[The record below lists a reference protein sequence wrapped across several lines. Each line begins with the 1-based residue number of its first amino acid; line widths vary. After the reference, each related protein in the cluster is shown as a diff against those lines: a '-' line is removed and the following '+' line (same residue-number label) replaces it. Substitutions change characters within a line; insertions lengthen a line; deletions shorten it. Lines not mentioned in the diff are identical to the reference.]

1 MEENNKL
8 ITVAIHTYERALQ
21 LKAILEKGGVSVT
34 IHNVDL
40 EMPKISTGVRVR
52 INEKDLP
59 LALKIIE
66 ESTSFTSTAQN
77 DKKRKSTQNILIP
90 IDFSDYSYKAC
101 KLGFE
106 YAEMI
111 GAEVTILNTYVSS
124 NYSGSLPFK
133 SDKFIESII
142 EDDSSDKELIASLN
156 RKMQHFTL
164 QIKESIAK
172 GEIAN
177 VKFNTMITEG
187 VPEDAILLIAKQIKA
202 QLIVMATRG
211 KDKKEMDLIGS
222 VTAEVL
228 DAGKFPVFTVP
239 ENINLSSINDIQ
251 NVAFFSNLCQED
263 LISFDL
269 FTRLFFNYKLNVTI
283 ITLPDKNLE
292 KINAR
297 NKAILEYCKTNYPNY
312 TFEIKT
318 IPEPKFIDVLNSYND
333 KLDLIIIPNKKKNIF
348 ARLYSPSIA
357 HKLLFHSDTPI
368 LAVPI

>member
-21 LKAILEKGGVSVT
+21 LKAILEKGGVPVT
-34 IHNVDL
+34 IHNVNL

-66 ESTSFTSTAQN
+66 ESTSFIPATSN
-77 DKKRKSTQNILIP
+77 NKKRKTAQYILIP

-101 KLGFE
+101 KLGFG

-142 EDDSSDKELIASLN
+142 EDDKDKELIASLN
-156 RKMQHFTL
+156 CKMQHFT
-164 QIKESIAK
+164 QKIKESVDK

-177 VKFNTMITEG
+177 VKFKTMITEG
-187 VPEDAILLIAKQIKA
+187 VPEDAILTVAKQIKA

-239 ENINLSSINDIQ
+239 ENINLSSINEIQ

-297 NKAILEYCKTNYPNY
+297 NKATLEYCKTNYPNY
-312 TFEIKT
+312 TFDIKSV
-318 IPEPKFIDVLNSYND
+318 PESKFIDVLNSYNAS
-333 KLDLIIIPNKKKNIF
+333 LDLIIIPNKKKNIF

-357 HKLLFHSDTPI
+357 HKLLFHSDTPM
-368 LAVPI
+368 LVVPI